1 MEEGKN
7 KFHALQLFT
16 DTFIAET
23 VHLSNDQVGIYIRLL
38 CFAWTKNAKPFNT
51 VDAYTICQCRNENC
65 EREVFDILQE
75 FFILKDK
82 ERELWEHKRL
92 VQEHSYLVDK
102 YKKRSIAGK
111 KGAQSRYGLSLH
123 HEQTKWEKS
132 SNAIGKTMAPI
143 PSPSPIPNKIYSD
156 SFEKLWNMLDRKR
169 GSKFKA
175 HQEFNKID
183 GKAVSGI
190 EFIAKKY
197 NEQIKD
203 ITEAKFVPH
212 FSTWLYQRRWEIDE
226 KDSKW
231 SDSATIIT
239 KMEQLGY
246 VYLHQEDNFNYFKKD
261 NKQYKID
268 RYDKEH
274 MILDA

>member
-23 VHLSNDQVGIYIRLL
+23 VHLNNAEVGIYIRLL
-38 CFAWTKNAKPFNT
+38 CFAWTKNTKPFST
-51 VDAYTICQCRNENC
+51 KDAIVICQCKNDKC
-65 EREVFDILQE
+65 ETAVKEILIKFFDKSGLAE
-75 FFILKDK
+75 ST
-82 ERELWEHKRL
+82 EYWTHKRL

-111 KGAQSRYGLSLH
+111 KGAQSRYGNG
-123 HEQTKWEKS
+123 TS
-132 SNAIGKTMAPI
+132 SNANGKLITPI
-143 PSPSPIPNKIYSD
+143 PSPSPIPNKIYSA

-169 GSKFKA
+169 GAKFTA
-175 HQEFNKID
+175 HKEFLKIESERWD
-183 GKAVSGI
+183 KELTI
-190 EFIAKKY
+190 ELLAKKY

-203 ITEAKFVPH
+203 ISEAKFVPH
-212 FSTWLYQRRWEIDE
+212 FATWLHQRRWEIDE
-226 KDSKW
+226 KDGNLN
-231 SDSATIIT
+231 DSATIIT
-239 KMEQLGY
+239 KMEKLGY
-246 VYLHQEDNFNYFKKD
+246 VFLHTEDRFNYFKKD